1 MCSREQQPNNPKESL
16 KDLVAKETASKWN
29 EYLLKQGFPSDF
41 LSHPERVPTV
51 TVGECGIT
59 PLYSWDQNFPEKVVA
74 PILDVVSSREEAE
87 VVIDEILNRIKTEDK
102 GILSGYHSHD
112 GIIGYMLCCDIDQAV
127 ILAQNTEKL
136 YQLLCE
142 RRNPD
147 LKTTEKVIVR
157 LFGTMVSR
165 AAMEALKAIPGE
177 TSVLEEGSR
186 YDDDATCYYGWQIP
200 FQKKAIQLI
209 RNQGIE
215 RFEWLCSQTANIL
228 ANGVY
233 RAKVLCRSTDHH
245 WNWEEGEGYFYH
257 FGSIE
262 AAIKYLKDNGIESTE
277 IGPNR

>member
-1 MCSREQQPNNPKESL
+1 MISREQQPKSPTESL
-16 KDLVAKETASKWN
+16 KDWVSEEVKRRWDRRKHEALDLN
-29 EYLLKQGFPSDF
+29 LDFPRSII
-41 LSHPERVPTV
+41 SPV
-51 TVGECGIT
+51 
-59 PLYSWDQNFPEKVVA
+59 
-74 PILDVVSSREEAE
+74 LDMVSSQPEAETVIDILFSELHTREEE
-87 VVIDEILNRIKTEDK
+87 TKLDC
-102 GILSGYHSHD
+102 YHSHAIPLEITSYICTHD
-112 GIIGYMLCCDIDQAV
+112 AF

-165 AAMEALKAIPGE
+165 TAMEALKAIPGE

-209 RNQGIE
+209 HNQGIE

-233 RAKVLCRSTDHH
+233 RAKVLYRSTDHH